1 MTDRHGTD
9 RQTTDRQ
16 TPTGLQSPRALR
28 RVQKTLSERPGARGK
43 PPAAPAEEALS
54 HPFLELVRARL
65 REFYREPGILF
76 WVFGFP
82 LVMALALGIAFRQK
96 QPSLPEVAVVRTGET
111 IAAREL
117 EQKLIKSPRLHARSL
132 DPAHAERELARTK
145 VDLVLEIGE
154 SGLVYRFDPMQDR
167 APLARAVTDDVAQS
181 AAGRK
186 DPLKATEITGAQL
199 GSRYIDFLIPGLIG
213 LNLMGSSLWSI
224 GYNLVVQRKRR
235 LLRRFAVTPMQRSHL
250 LLSYMASRFLF
261 LVAEVVILVL
271 FGIALFGTK
280 VQGSYLDLMLFAL
293 LGGGSFAGISLL
305 IGARLENAEVASG
318 WMNLVQLPMWVV
330 SGCFFS
336 YERFPEWSHAF
347 IEALPLTALVNALRA
362 IYNDGAAFS
371 ALGPQALVLG
381 LWGIVPF
388 AIALR
393 TFKWQ

>member
-1 MTDRHGTD
+1 MTDR
-9 RQTTDRQ
+9 QTDRQ

-28 RVQKTLSERPGARGK
+28 RVQKTLSERPGARSK
-43 PPAAPAEEALS
+43 PPVGPAEEKLS

-96 QPSLPEVAVVRTGET
+96 QPSLPEVAVVRSGDTVT
-111 IAAREL
+111 AREL
-117 EQKLIKSPRLHARSL
+117 ERKLLESPRLHARSL
-132 DPAHAERELARTK
+132 DAAHAERELARTK
-145 VDLVLEIGE
+145 VDLVLEIRE
-154 SGLVYRFDPMQDR
+154 SGLVYRYDPMQDR
-167 APLARAVTDDVAQS
+167 SPLARAVTDDVAQS

-186 DPLKATEITGAQL
+186 DPLKATEMTGAQV

-250 LLSYMASRFLF
+250 LLSYMFSRFLF

-271 FGIALFGTK
+271 FGIVLFGTK
-280 VQGSYLDLMLFAL
+280 VQGSYLDLMLMAL

-362 IYNDGAAFS
+362 IYSDGAGFP
-371 ALGPQALVLG
+371 ALGAPALVLA

>member
-1 MTDRHGTD
+1 MSEPNQP
-9 RQTTDRQ
+9 RQ
-16 TPTGLQSPRALR
+16 
-28 RVQKTLSERPGARGK
+28 PGQATEPGQ
-43 PPAAPAEEALS
+43 PS
-54 HPFLELVRARL
+54 HPLLELVKARL

-96 QPSLPEVAVVRTGET
+96 EPTLPEIAVVRTSET
-111 IAAREL
+111 VAARDI
-117 EQKLIKSPRLHARSL
+117 EQKLTASKRLRARSM
-132 DPAHAERELARTK
+132 DAAQAERELSHTK
-145 VDLVLEIGE
+145 VDLVLEIGDR
-154 SGLVYRFDPMQDR
+154 GLVYRFDPMQDR
-167 APLARAVTDDVAQS
+167 SPLARAVADDVAQS

-186 DPLKATEITGAQL
+186 SPLETSEVNGAQL

-280 VQGSYLDLMLFAL
+280 VQGSYLDLMLFSI
-293 LGGGSFAGISLL
+293 LGGGSFAGLSLL

-336 YERFPEWSHAF
+336 YERFPEWSHKF

-362 IYNDGAAFS
+362 IYNDGAGFP
-371 ALGPQALVLG
+371 ALAPQALVLAA
-381 LWGIVPF
+381 WGIVPF
-388 AIALR
+388 VIALR